1 MESFYLLVRYVGM
14 SSIKTIAFSIAMI
27 LASFSGLQGQTILTW
42 DDLGDVTWSEVYDES
57 TGVTHLTGTFGE
69 HLKSFQGKEVIIS
82 GYVIPLDAMGLS
94 YALSRTSFAA
104 CFFCGQAGPETVM
117 DLNVKPK
124 SIASY
129 RQKNTLIKF
138 KGTLVLKESNETGLN
153 YTLDFAK
160 EIE

>member
-1 MESFYLLVRYVGM
+1 MKFLVLILLTVV
-14 SSIKTIAFSIAMI
+14 SSLVLLPAQSV
-27 LASFSGLQGQTILTW
+27 LTW
-42 DDLGDVTWSEVYDES
+42 DDLADVTWSESYDES
-57 TGVTHLTGTFGE
+57 TGMTNLTGVFGE
-69 HLKSFQGKEVIIS
+69 HLKSFDGQEVVIS

-124 SIASY
+124 SVPSY

-138 KGTLVLKESNETGLN
+138 KGTLILKESNETGLN
-153 YTLDFAK
+153 YTLDLAK

>member
-1 MESFYLLVRYVGM
+1 MKSAILILMVLMSYLYLP
-14 SSIKTIAFSIAMI
+14 
-27 LASFSGLQGQTILTW
+27 GQTILSW
-42 DDLGDVTWSEVYDES
+42 DDLADVTWSEVYDEA
-57 TGVTHLTGTFGE
+57 TGMTNLTGEFGE
-69 HLKSFQGKEVIIS
+69 HLRSFEGKEVVIS

-124 SIASY
+124 SVPSY

-138 KGTLVLKESNETGLN
+138 KGTLVLRESNETGLN
-153 YTLDFAK
+153 YTLDLAK

>member
-1 MESFYLLVRYVGM
+1 MESFYLLPRYDVM
-14 SSIKTIAFSIAMI
+14 KSIKTLAFLLVI
-27 LASFSGLQGQTILTW
+27 LSASLIDLHAQTVLTW
-42 DDLGDVTWSEVYDES
+42 DDLADVTWSEVYDES
-57 TGVTHLTGTFGE
+57 TGLTNLTGVFGE
-69 HLKSFQGKEVIIS
+69 HLKSYEGQEVIIS

-124 SIASY
+124 SVESY

-138 KGTLVLKESNETGLN
+138 KGTLVLRESNETGLN
-153 YTLDFAK
+153 YTLDLAK

>member
-1 MESFYLLVRYVGM
+1 MKFLVLILLTVV
-14 SSIKTIAFSIAMI
+14 SSLVLLPAQS
-27 LASFSGLQGQTILTW
+27 LLTW
-42 DDLGDVTWSEVYDES
+42 DDLADVTWSESYDES
-57 TGVTHLTGTFGE
+57 TDMTNLTGVFGE
-69 HLKSFQGKEVIIS
+69 HLKSFDGQEVVIS

-124 SIASY
+124 SVPSY

-138 KGTLVLKESNETGLN
+138 KGTLILKESNETGLN
-153 YTLDFAK
+153 YTLDLAK